1 MPKTKIRTTTGKI
14 VIREK
19 ERKVGIARCAVCGR
33 QLHGVPRLK
42 RNEMKTWR
50 KTEKRPERPYGG
62 YLCSACSRE
71 VFRDK
76 ARKIKR

>member
-1 MPKTKIRTTTGKI
+1 MLKTKIRTTTGKI
-14 VIREK
+14 VFREK
-19 ERKVGIARCAVCGR
+19 RKKAGIAKCALCKR
-33 QLHGVPRLK
+33 PLHGVPNLMRGEIRK
-42 RNEMKTWR
+42 WR

-71 VFRDK
+71 LFREE